1 MGDRS
6 SMSEFDLIRTYF
18 ADLTPQRADVALG
31 IGDDAAL
38 VSIPPGQQVAVSV
51 DTLVSGV
58 HFLPSVSPRALGHKA
73 LAVNLSDLAAMG
85 AEPAWVTLAMTLPT
99 ADSTWLAEFAAGFS
113 ALAARYKVALIGGD
127 TTRGPLSLS
136 LQVQGLVPEGEAL
149 RRAGARAGDGIY
161 VTGSLGDAALCL
173 KLMQASAESERI
185 DQALRTRLERPQP
198 RVAAGMGLRGLASSA
213 IDISDGLL
221 ADLGH
226 ILEASGV
233 GASLELARLPLSDTY
248 AEWMAQGGD
257 WSPALTGGDD
267 YELCFTASGE
277 LGTRIESLAA
287 QLDLPISRIGRIE
300 DETGL
305 RVIRPDGGVWS
316 GSDAGFDHFADG
328 DGTDDRGA

>member
-18 ADLTPQRADVALG
+18 TDLTPDRADVALG

-38 VSIPPGQQVAVSV
+38 VSVPPGQQVAVSV

-85 AEPAWVTLAMTLPT
+85 AEPAWVTLALTLPT
-99 ADSTWLAEFAAGFS
+99 ADHTWLAEFAEGFS
-113 ALAARYKVALIGGD
+113 GLAARYGVALIGGD

-136 LQVQGLVPEGEAL
+136 IQVQGLVPEGEAL
-149 RRAGARAGDGIY
+149 RRSGARVGDGIY
-161 VTGSLGDAALCL
+161 VTGTLGDAALCL
-173 KLMQASAESERI
+173 KLMQSTTDSGPLI
-185 DQALRTRLERPQP
+185 DALRPRLETPQP
-198 RVAAGMGLRGLASSA
+198 RVEAGAGLRGLASGA

-233 GASLELARLPLSDTY
+233 GASLELERVPLSSTY
-248 AEWMAQGGD
+248 AEWMVQGGD

-267 YELCFTASGE
+267 YELCFTAAEEAGPQ
-277 LGTRIESLAA
+277 IEKLAVD
-287 QLDLPISRIGRIE
+287 LDLPISCVGRIE
-300 DETGL
+300 AQTGL
-305 RVIRPDGGVWS
+305 RVTKSGAGVWS
-316 GSDAGFDHFADG
+316 GSETGFDHFSDEG
-328 DGTDDRGA
+328 GIDD